1 MKLQETS
8 VQEKTLRFHFNEG
21 PMKGKEYD
29 HTFHGNG
36 KVSWGPA
43 ESKKTTESEGVLVK
57 VGDDC
62 FVGSYMGS
70 NGYTLTSA
78 INLATGKLVSFA
90 SNGDEWSKQAG
101 TVRIVD

>member
-1 MKLQETS
+1 MKLHEPS
-8 VQEKTLRFHFNEG
+8 IQEKTLRFHFVEG
-21 PMKGKEYD
+21 PMKGRDFD
-29 HTFHGNG
+29 HVFHSNG

-43 ESKKTTESEGVLVK
+43 GSGKKTESEGALEK

-78 INLATGKLVSFA
+78 INLATGKLISFA
-90 SNGDEWSKQAG
+90 SNGDEWSKQNG
-101 TVRIVD
+101 TVKVVD